1 MANSHEAVICAI
13 RLRPASIRQAVPW
26 TRQIPKLEQ
35 GARSPYTMRSPVVIG
50 WSSHVGAVHDALAFP
65 SHCLTSTHFFP
76 LPRLLPRYLVFS
88 DFNCAVLPG
97 VFLSPLPNP
106 TGHISRPLLITGHHF
121 GHSPLP
127 RHYVFSSAGH
137 FIPSPPLSV
146 HPLPESD
153 RFAKRRTPKLPHSS
167 RRDPFSLF
175 PSYSQFLRAVL
186 HCPSPSILLPA
197 HIDTDFTTSVV
208 PAFRQTAPLLSNFVL
223 KPPSGYSH
231 QLRQCPTTKTSE
243 GDTRRSP
250 AETNMMMAMM

>member
-13 RLRPASIRQAVPW
+13 RLRPVSIRQAVPW

-65 SHCLTSTHFFP
+65 SHCSTSTHFFP

-167 RRDPFSLF
+167 RRDPSASSHLILNSYE
-175 PSYSQFLRAVL
+175 PSFTVHRRVFCCQRISTPTSQLPWFRLSARP
-186 HCPSPSILLPA
+186 HPS
-197 HIDTDFTTSVV
+197 
-208 PAFRQTAPLLSNFVL
+208 
-223 KPPSGYSH
+223 
-231 QLRQCPTTKTSE
+231 CPTLFSNPHQATATNY
-243 GDTRRSP
+243 DNVPLRRRAKEIQDEVP
-250 AETNMMMAMM
+250 QRRI